1 MKTTFRRQSA
11 YYYSEAFKSIRRNGF
26 LSLATVTT
34 VTVSLFILGV
44 AILLVLNIS
53 SYLQGLADD
62 VEISAFVDQTYT
74 DEQALALRDQLLR
87 LNGVEEVDFV
97 SREEAMDS
105 MQTRYS
111 SSGYDLEETLE
122 SNPLPN
128 SYRIKASD
136 PQNVQ
141 ALAQQIAGM
150 EGFYRVN
157 YGQDIVE
164 KLFAI
169 TKGVRWGGGC
179 IVGMTILGAVFLIG
193 INIRLSIF
201 ARRKEIYLMKLI
213 GARDGFITRP
223 FYIEGIF
230 LAVMGAI
237 IAAIIL
243 MGGYEF
249 LLREWTNTSY
259 AMLFPLISDHNLL
272 FRCYGILLAAG
283 LLLGWLGT
291 AISVRRFMDV

>member
-34 VTVSLFILGV
+34 VTVSLFILG
-44 AILLVLNIS
+44 AAALLVFNAS
-53 SYLQGLADD
+53 AYLEGLTDD
-62 VEISAFVDQTYT
+62 VEISAFVDRTYS
-74 DEQALALRDQLLR
+74 DEQALELRDR
-87 LNGVEEVDFV
+87 LTAIPGVAEVIFV
-97 SREEAMDS
+97 SRQEAMES
-105 MQTRYS
+105 MQTKYS
-111 SSGYDLEETLE
+111 NSGYDLEETLE

-128 SYRIKASD
+128 SYRIKAAD
-136 PQNVQ
+136 PQGVKE
-141 ALAQQIAGM
+141 LAQKISNM
-150 EGFYRVN
+150 NGFYRVN

-179 IVGMTILGAVFLIG
+179 VVGMTILGAIFLIG

-213 GARDGFITRP
+213 GARDSFITRP

-230 LAVMGAI
+230 LAVMGAV
-237 IAAIIL
+237 IAAGLL
-243 MGGYEF
+243 MGGYEL
-249 LLREWTNTSY
+249 LLREWMNTSY
-259 AMLFPLISDHNLL
+259 AAIFPLISDHQQL
-272 FRCYGILLAAG
+272 FQCYGALLIVG

-291 AISVRRFMDV
+291 AISVHRFMDV